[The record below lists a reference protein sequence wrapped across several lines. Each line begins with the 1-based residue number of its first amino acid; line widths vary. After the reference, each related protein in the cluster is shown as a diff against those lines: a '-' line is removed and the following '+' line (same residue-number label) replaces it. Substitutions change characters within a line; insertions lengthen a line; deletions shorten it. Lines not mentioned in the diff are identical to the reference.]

1 MGHTGTLDPFATGV
15 LPLVLG
21 RATRLARF
29 LSSEGKAYRATI
41 ALGTSTTTDDATG
54 EPVMG
59 RACTSPVPALDTVE
73 QALARFRGRFDQQPP
88 AFSAKRVGGVRAYR
102 LARGE
107 TPFDLQAVPVELSR
121 LEVEAKSFVAQVC
134 STAMWIGSVI
144 GRASSCRTE
153 AARCKRRWVVSTA
166 RLDG

>member
-1 MGHTGTLDPFATGV
+1 MACDVARRRGGGYHAIDGKCLSKV
-15 LPLVLG
+15 LI
-21 RATRLARF
+21 RANKRGSIASDLAP
-29 LSSEGKAYRATI
+29 I
-41 ALGTSTTTDDATG
+41 
-54 EPVMG
+54 
-59 RACTSPVPALDTVE
+59 
-73 QALARFRGRFDQQPP
+73 
-88 AFSAKRVGGVRAYR
+88 
-102 LARGE
+102 
-107 TPFDLQAVPVELSR
+107 LSR